1 MAIQESHILP
11 GGGLGKV
18 TMPEPGTPDGRVA
31 HFLRPFAFT
40 GRLTHAAVTGR
51 FDDVPLV
58 NGTRSKPPARSDG

>member
-40 GRLTHAAVTGR
+40 GV
-51 FDDVPLV
+51 
-58 NGTRSKPPARSDG
+58 